1 MASLHF
7 LFVRECLR
15 CARSIITTTKFYRP
29 PYVGGAG
36 WVGIELPRVS
46 DKELTAHLREA
57 WKLIAP
63 EKLQTALL

>member
-1 MASLHF
+1 MLIEA
-7 LFVRECLR
+7 EP
-15 CARSIITTTKFYRP
+15 KKYYRP

-46 DKELTAHLREA
+46 DKELRLHLCEA

-63 EKLQTALL
+63 ERIQGLLS